1 MPRSAI
7 QKRIVLLATAAI
19 VATILFSVS
28 CGTVAAPK
36 LSRSLPINSRRTAI
50 TTLIG
55 LSSLGAA
62 RGALAI
68 KTPDINDHR
77 YSKPAFDRF
86 NQAADTTEDIRLRQG
101 ITQARGSLDQTKAR
115 LVAAGKKIDEAGAF
129 MKKGAWEDGRGVL
142 RRSAGTMR
150 FDLRTVATS
159 KSGQGR
165 TEALRKTQQFLSDLD
180 RFDNAM
186 RLKDKP
192 AAEEAYQ
199 RVKEAYQAVI
209 V

>member
-1 MPRSAI
+1 
-7 QKRIVLLATAAI
+7 
-19 VATILFSVS
+19 
-28 CGTVAAPK
+28 
-36 LSRSLPINSRRTAI
+36 
-50 TTLIG
+50 
-55 LSSLGAA
+55 
-62 RGALAI
+62 
-68 KTPDINDHR
+68 
-77 YSKPAFDRF
+77 
-86 NQAADTTEDIRLRQG
+86 LRQG

-192 AAEEAYQ
+192 AAEVDFSQNEIFSYSPQYSFCIYALRKRTSVSRRHIRQ
-199 RVKEAYQAVI
+199 
-209 V
+209 

>member
-1 MPRSAI
+1 
-7 QKRIVLLATAAI
+7 
-19 VATILFSVS
+19 
-28 CGTVAAPK
+28 
-36 LSRSLPINSRRTAI
+36 
-50 TTLIG
+50 
-55 LSSLGAA
+55 
-62 RGALAI
+62 
-68 KTPDINDHR
+68 
-77 YSKPAFDRF
+77 
-86 NQAADTTEDIRLRQG
+86 
-101 ITQARGSLDQTKAR
+101 
-115 LVAAGKKIDEAGAF
+115 

>member
-1 MPRSAI
+1 MK
-7 QKRIVLLATAAI
+7 KRIVLLSIAAVVATVLLSVNCGTAAP
-19 VATILFSVS
+19 
-28 CGTVAAPK
+28 PK
-36 LSRSLPINSRRTAI
+36 LRHSLPINSRRTAI
-50 TTLIG
+50 TTFIG

-62 RGALAI
+62 RGALAL
-68 KTPDINDHR
+68 KTPDLNDHR

-86 NQAADTTEDIRLRQG
+86 NQAADTTADIRLREG
-101 ITQARGSLDQTKAR
+101 ILQARESLDKTKVR
-115 LVAAGKKIDEAGAF
+115 LIAAGKKIDEAGAF

-150 FDLRTVATS
+150 LDLRTIATS
-159 KSGQGR
+159 KSGPGR
-165 TEALRKTQQFLSDLD
+165 TEALKKTQQFLSDLD

-192 AAEEAYQ
+192 AAEEAYE
-199 RVKEAYQAVI
+199 RAKEAYQAVI